1 MKRKYKLI
9 LIILISVVFT
19 YLIYFWNS
27 DDKLNIVSLGD
38 GIASG
43 ETSYNIDGLSY
54 NNYIKDY
61 YESKKLLKNYNDYS
75 NKNYKLSELIND
87 IKNNIKDDNN
97 ELQMKQVLHN
107 ADLITICYGEE
118 ELTALENSDDLDT
131 EKLTKFLTSFESLL
145 YLLKDISTSK
155 IVIVGLY
162 ENQYL
167 DKSDIIILNSE
178 LSNLANRF
186 NAVFIDISALM
197 LDKEYFLD
205 NKTLYF
211 SYKGHL
217 EIANMI
223 IHSI

>member
-186 NAVFIDISALM
+186 NAVFIDISELM